1 MSKDEVTYI
10 LNYKYKIFVPLR
22 LQVYHGMRFLGNTK
36 RYSTYLRLKLH
47 GGAIVS
53 GAYSYYLRNRDEILK
68 DYGYSS

>member
-10 LNYKYKIFVPLR
+10 LNYRYTKFIPLR
-22 LQVYHGMRFLGNTK
+22 LQGFHGMCFLGNTK
-36 RYSTYLRLKLH
+36 RYSTYLSLKLY

-53 GAYSYYLRNRDEILK
+53 GAYSYYLRNRDEILQ